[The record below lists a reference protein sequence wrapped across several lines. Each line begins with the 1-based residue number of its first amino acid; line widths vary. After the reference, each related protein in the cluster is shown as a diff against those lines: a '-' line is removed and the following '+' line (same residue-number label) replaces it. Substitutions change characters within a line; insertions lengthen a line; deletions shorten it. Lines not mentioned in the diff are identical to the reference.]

1 MLKKER
7 IQRFTIVF
15 ANLKCLDS
23 RKIALLAFIIATAA
37 AMSRCLWD
45 LRRSRR
51 ICRISVRMNIAGNL
65 REDGMMR
72 SRATSLVGEIGEPCM
87 EWNIS
92 FKGSVSFFI
101 EGQRKRWMLE
111 SACQQD

>member
-1 MLKKER
+1 MEWFVENKAKYDIKLDKRTPEGFTPEDLAKECGHQEIAEMLKKER
-7 IQRFTIVF
+7 SQRLAIVF
-15 ANLKCLDS
+15 ANLKRLDS

-51 ICRISVRMNIAGNL
+51 ICRISVMMNIAGNL

-72 SRATSLVGEIGEPCM
+72 
-87 EWNIS
+87 
-92 FKGSVSFFI
+92 
-101 EGQRKRWMLE
+101 
-111 SACQQD
+111 